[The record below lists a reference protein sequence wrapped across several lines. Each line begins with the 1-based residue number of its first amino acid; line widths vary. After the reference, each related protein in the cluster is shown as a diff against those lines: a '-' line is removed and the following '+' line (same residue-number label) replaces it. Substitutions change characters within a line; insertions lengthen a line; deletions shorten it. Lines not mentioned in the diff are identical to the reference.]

1 VQGALSTVVPS
12 CDAVKTTVKTRQWQC
27 IRMWNNSTW
36 RIIYSCP
43 YLWRCHDHSENKAV
57 AIYTHVK
64 QQCRVHYLQLSL
76 AVTLSRP
83 QWKQGSGKVYTYV
96 IGRVYFRTMR
106 LQYENRPTSQCSLV
120 IILKR
125 SRDFLLCTKKEPIHY
140 VRRLFWSLL
149 RHFLVHT
156 HGY

>member
-1 VQGALSTVVPS
+1 MNDFQEGRLGWYRSYSLINHKYKHVY
-12 CDAVKTTVKTRQWQC
+12 TRA
-27 IRMWNNSTW
+27 S
-36 RIIYSCP
+36 
-43 YLWRCHDHSENKAV
+43 
-57 AIYTHVK
+57 HVK
-64 QQCRVHYLQLSL
+64 QQYMTHYLQLSL

-106 LQYENRPTSQCSLV
+106 LQYENRPTSQCCLV